1 MSRFRRLGWNW
12 LDFCVHVGIPKPPG
26 LWFDSGM
33 FIETV
38 PNRSS
43 PPAVLLRESFRDEQG
58 RAQKRTLANL
68 SKLPG
73 DVIDGLRA
81 LLKGGTVIGAG
92 PEELQIERSLPHGH
106 VAAALGMLRRIALD
120 RLILS
125 TAKDAASRR
134 HCDLVVAMIV
144 DRLITPRSKL
154 GFVRA
159 VDEETAISSLGAVL
173 RLGEVKEREAYE
185 ALDWLLERQQRIEN
199 GLARRHL
206 QDGVLVLYDVSS
218 SYFEGRRCPLA
229 RHGYSRDH
237 RGDRPQIVYG
247 LLCTRDGLP
256 VAVEVFDGNTADPAT
271 LSAQVEK
278 LKDRFGLS
286 RVVLVG
292 DRGMITS
299 ARIGEDLRPAGLD
312 WITCLR
318 APAIQ
323 ALAAENGPLQLSLFD
338 ERDLAEISAPEMFP
352 DERLIVCR
360 NRELAAER
368 GRKREELLS
377 ATERELVRIQAQVRR
392 RHSPLRSAAEI
403 GLAVGAVLNSRK
415 MAKHFA
421 VEIRDG
427 HFAFQRRTQQIEQ
440 EARLDG
446 IYVIR
451 TSVPVEHL
459 DASEAVQA
467 YKDLSRVE
475 RAFRSLKTIDLD
487 IRPIRHWTAPRVRA
501 HVFLCMLAYHVEWH
515 LRDALAPLLF
525 HDTELAAARAERTSP
540 VASTQPSDSVKAKKA
555 TKRSADAQRVMGFA
569 GLMTHLG
576 TMTRN
581 TMRVTMRT
589 AHRFALFAKPTP
601 LQEAAFKLLN
611 LEPMRVQ

>member
-1 MSRFRRLGWNW
+1 
-12 LDFCVHVGIPKPPG
+12 
-26 LWFDSGM
+26 M

-38 PNRSS
+38 PNRTS
-43 PPAVLLRESFRDEQG
+43 PPAVLLRESYRDEQG

-68 SKLPG
+68 SKLPD
-73 DVIDGLRA
+73 DVVGGLRA
-81 LLKGGTVIGAG
+81 LLRGGTVIGTR
-92 PEELQIERSLPHGH
+92 PDEMRIERSLPHGH

-125 TAKDAASRR
+125 TAKDAESRR

-159 VDEETAISSLGAVL
+159 VDQETATSSLGA
-173 RLGEVKEREAYE
+173 VKEREAYE

-206 QDGVLVLYDVSS
+206 QNGVLVLYDVSS
-218 SYFEGRRCPLA
+218 SYFEGRCCPLA
-229 RHGYSRDH
+229 QHGYSRDH

-278 LKDRFGLS
+278 LKDRFGIS

-299 ARIGEDLRPAGLD
+299 ARIGADLKPAGVD

-323 ALAAENGPLQLSLFD
+323 ALATENGPLQLSLFD

-352 DERLIVCR
+352 GERLIVCR

-368 GRKREELLS
+368 GRKREELLA
-377 ATERELVRIQAQVRR
+377 ATERELLRIQAQVRR

-403 GLAVGAVLNSRK
+403 GLAVGGVVNSRK

-451 TSVPVEHL
+451 TSVPAEQL
-459 DASEAVQA
+459 DANEAVQA

-475 RAFRSLKTIDLD
+475 PAFRSLKTVDLD

-525 HDTELAAARAERTSP
+525 HDTGRAAARAERSSP
-540 VASTQPSDSVKAKKA
+540 TVSTEPSELAKAKKA
-555 TKRSADAQRVMGFA
+555 TKRSANGLRVIGFA

-576 TMTRN
+576 TLTRN
-581 TMRVTMRT
+581 TMRVPLRL
-589 AHRFALFAKPTP
+589 AHRFTLYAEPTK
-601 LQEAAFKLLN
+601 LQEDAFRLLN
-611 LEPMRVQ
+611 IQPTRVQ